1 MKLSLAVK
9 FNLVFVAVFA
19 TGFAASGLFTHQLL
33 QKSAREESLDNAR
46 MLMAA
51 ASASSIYTSEQIVPL
66 LENRLKF
73 EFVPQSIPSFSA
85 TEHLRELLKSYPNY
99 SYKEATLNPT
109 NPRDK
114 ATDWEAMVVN
124 KLRGDP
130 DLKELVGERTDGAGP
145 SLFVAQ
151 PIQIRD
157 PACLACHTTPE
168 SAPKTVVDRYGP
180 LNGFGWKLNEIVGA
194 RLVSVPLKEPLERA
208 NLLLRTYMLSLL
220 GVFVFLFCA
229 LNLMVHLFVTRRL
242 RQMSNLAD
250 RVSLG
255 ESDAPDMDISGNDEL
270 TRLAHSFCRMRTSLT
285 RAMQMLEE
293 QHSYAQT
300 HR

>member
-1 MKLSLAVK
+1 MMKLSLAVK
-9 FNLVFVAVFA
+9 FNIVFLAVFIV
-19 TGFAASGLFTHQLL
+19 GFAASSLFTYRLL

-46 MLMAA
+46 MLMGA
-51 ASASSIYTSEQIVPL
+51 ASAASVYTSGQIVPL

-73 EFVPQSIPSFSA
+73 EFLPQSIPSFAS
-85 TEHLRELLKSYPNY
+85 TEHLRELLKSYPDY

-114 ATDWEAMVVN
+114 ATDWEANIVN
-124 KLRGDP
+124 QLRGKP
-130 DLKELVGERTDGAGP
+130 DLKEMVGERTDGDGP

-151 PIQIRD
+151 PIQITD

-168 SAPKTVVDRYGP
+168 MAPKTVVDRYGP
-180 LNGFGWKLNEIVGA
+180 LNGFGWKLNEIIGA
-194 RLVSVPLKEPLERA
+194 RMVSVPLTVPLERA

-220 GVFVFLFCA
+220 GIFAFLFCA

-242 RQMSNLAD
+242 SQMSNLAD

-255 ESDAPDMDISGNDEL
+255 ETDVPEMDTRGNDEL
-270 TRLAHSFCRMRTSLT
+270 TRLAQSFARMRTSLVS
-285 RAMQMLEE
+285 AMKMLEE
-293 QHSYAQT
+293 
-300 HR
+300 